1 MEAGEP
7 GKESAEPVPKQVNR
21 RKLLRWGI
29 VALAMIVGVI
39 AWLATRDNGDGSSE
53 PAPAEAVAPRI
64 VTVAEL
70 REAAVTL
77 GQPIYWAGP
86 MAGKELEL
94 SELGEG
100 GVQVLYLPKGAE
112 VGEQPD
118 AYFFTVGSYPL
129 PDPAAAL
136 EGFAKRPGTVVHR
149 SPDGREVFV
158 SKQRPA
164 NVYFASPDN
173 SVQVEV
179 YDPSSGKRALSLAL
193 SGQVSP
199 AN

>member
-7 GKESAEPVPKQVNR
+7 AKKPAEPAPKQVNR

-29 VALAMIVGVI
+29 VALAAIVGVI

-53 PAPAEAVAPRI
+53 PAPTEAVAPRI

-100 GVQVLYLPKGAE
+100 GVQVLYLPKGTE
-112 VGEQPD
+112 VGEQP
-118 AYFFTVGSYPL
+118 AAFLTVGSYPL

-136 EGFAKRPGTVVHR
+136 EGFAKRPGSVVHR
-149 SPDGREVFV
+149 SPDGREVFA
-158 SKQRPA
+158 SKQKPT

-173 SVQVEV
+173 TVQVEV
-179 YDPSSGKRALSLAL
+179 YDSSPKRALSLAL